1 LKNFNKSE
9 IIRDFDMTKL
19 EVEYDYDTDGEQLR
33 QSKRMLVHELT
44 QAIDFYVRE
53 EPLKLITN
61 VLI

>member
-1 LKNFNKSE
+1 
-9 IIRDFDMTKL
+9 MTKL

-44 QAIDFYVRE
+44 QAIDFYVRD